1 VKTLG
6 SPASVADAV
15 REEASREV
23 ERLLRDA
30 DEEIV
35 RLRVEAQSADVT
47 PPDRPAR
54 LAAARREV
62 SARLA
67 REDWEDRR
75 AALEERERWTERAI
89 RLARERLDG
98 DRETTSRCELLL
110 ALAVEAAERLP
121 AGAVEIAVSASDAPL
136 ADDAFVEELA
146 RRSRRTVARARG
158 EDLPQSGC
166 VVSTVGGKVRF
177 DNSLEA
183 RGRRF
188 EPLWRTA
195 LTEIYGP

>member
-1 VKTLG
+1 M
-6 SPASVADAV
+6 ADAV

-23 ERLLRDA
+23 ERLLRDT
-30 DEEIV
+30 DEEIA
-35 RLRVEAQSADVT
+35 RLRAEAQSADVM

-54 LAAARREV
+54 LAAARREI
-62 SARLA
+62 SAQLA

-98 DRETTSRCELLL
+98 DREAASRRDLLL

-121 AGAVEIAVSASDAPL
+121 AGAVEIAVSASDASI

-146 RRSRRTVARARG
+146 RRARRTVARARG
-158 EDLPQSGC
+158 DLPQSGC

-183 RGRRF
+183 RARRF
-188 EPLWRTA
+188 EPLWRAA

>member
-1 VKTLG
+1 M
-6 SPASVADAV
+6 AEAV

-23 ERLLRDA
+23 ERLLREA
-30 DEEIV
+30 DQEIV
-35 RLRVEAQSADVT
+35 RLRAEAQSADVT

-62 SARLA
+62 SAQLA

-98 DRETTSRCELLL
+98 DREAASRRELLL
-110 ALAVEAAERLP
+110 ALAVEASERLP
-121 AGAVEIAVSASDAPL
+121 AGAVEIAVSASDASI

-146 RRSRRTVARARG
+146 RRARRTVARARG
-158 EDLPQSGC
+158 DLPQSGC
-166 VVSTVGGKVRF
+166 VVRTVGGKVRF

-183 RGRRF
+183 RARRF
-188 EPLWRTA
+188 EPLWRAA

>member
-23 ERLLRDA
+23 ERLLRDT

-35 RLRVEAQSADVT
+35 RLRAEAQSADVM

-75 AALEERERWTERAI
+75 TALEERERWTERAI

-98 DRETTSRCELLL
+98 DREAASRRELLL

-121 AGAVEIAVSASDAPL
+121 AGAVEIAVSASDASI

-146 RRSRRTVARARG
+146 RRARRTVARARG
-158 EDLPQSGC
+158 DLPQSGC

-183 RGRRF
+183 RARRF
-188 EPLWRTA
+188 EPLWRAA

>member
-1 VKTLG
+1 
-6 SPASVADAV
+6 VADAV

-23 ERLLRDA
+23 ERLLRDTN
-30 DEEIV
+30 EEIV
-35 RLRVEAQSADVT
+35 RLRAEAQSADVM

-62 SARLA
+62 SAQLA

-98 DRETTSRCELLL
+98 DREIAPRRELLL

-121 AGAVEIAVSASDAPL
+121 AGAVEIAVSASDASI
-136 ADDAFVEELA
+136 ADDAFVEELVRRA
-146 RRSRRTVARARG
+146 RRPVARARG
-158 EDLPQSGC
+158 DLPQSGC
-166 VVSTVGGKVRF
+166 VVSTPGGKVRF

-183 RGRRF
+183 RARRF
-188 EPLWRTA
+188 EPLWRAA

>member
-1 VKTLG
+1 M
-6 SPASVADAV
+6 ADAV

-23 ERLLRDA
+23 ERLLRDT

-35 RLRVEAQSADVT
+35 RLRTEAQSADVM
-47 PPDRPAR
+47 PPDRLAR

-89 RLARERLDG
+89 RLASERLDR
-98 DRETTSRCELLL
+98 DREAASRRELLL

-121 AGAVEIAVSASDAPL
+121 AGVVEIAVSASDASI

-146 RRSRRTVARARG
+146 RRARRTVARARG
-158 EDLPQSGC
+158 DLPQSGC

-183 RGRRF
+183 RARRF
-188 EPLWRTA
+188 EPLWRAA

>member
-15 REEASREV
+15 REEASLEV
-23 ERLLRDA
+23 ERLLRDT

-35 RLRVEAQSADVT
+35 RLRAEAQSSDVM

-54 LAAARREV
+54 LAAASREV

-75 AALEERERWTERAI
+75 AALEERERWTERAV

-98 DRETTSRCELLL
+98 DREAASRRELLL

-121 AGAVEIAVSASDAPL
+121 AGAVEIAVSASDASI

-158 EDLPQSGC
+158 DLPQSGC

-183 RGRRF
+183 RARRF
-188 EPLWRTA
+188 EPLWRAA

>member
-1 VKTLG
+1 M
-6 SPASVADAV
+6 ADAV

-23 ERLLRDA
+23 ERLLRDTN
-30 DEEIV
+30 EEIV
-35 RLRVEAQSADVT
+35 RLRAEAQSADVM

-62 SARLA
+62 SAQLA

-98 DRETTSRCELLL
+98 DREAAARRELLL

-121 AGAVEIAVSASDAPL
+121 AGAVEIAVSASDASI

-146 RRSRRTVARARG
+146 RRARRPVARARG
-158 EDLPQSGC
+158 DLPQSGC

-183 RGRRF
+183 RARRF
-188 EPLWRTA
+188 EPLWRAA

>member
-1 VKTLG
+1 
-6 SPASVADAV
+6 VADAV

-23 ERLLRDA
+23 ERLLRDT

-35 RLRVEAQSADVT
+35 RLRAEAQSADVM

-62 SARLA
+62 SAQLA

-89 RLARERLDG
+89 RLARERLDD
-98 DRETTSRCELLL
+98 DREAASRRELLL

-121 AGAVEIAVSASDAPL
+121 AGAVEIAVSASDASI
-136 ADDAFVEELA
+136 ADDAFVEELVRRA
-146 RRSRRTVARARG
+146 RRPVARARG
-158 EDLPQSGC
+158 DLPQSGC
-166 VVSTVGGKVRF
+166 VVSTPGGKVRF

-183 RGRRF
+183 RARRF
-188 EPLWRTA
+188 EPLWRAA

>member
-1 VKTLG
+1 
-6 SPASVADAV
+6 VADAV
-15 REEASREV
+15 REEASRGV
-23 ERLLRDA
+23 ERLLRDT

-35 RLRVEAQSADVT
+35 RLRAEAQSADVM

-62 SARLA
+62 SAQLA

-75 AALEERERWTERAI
+75 VALEERERWTERAI

-98 DRETTSRCELLL
+98 DREIASRRELLL

-121 AGAVEIAVSASDAPL
+121 AGAVEIAVSASDASI
-136 ADDAFVEELA
+136 ADDAFVEELVRRA
-146 RRSRRTVARARG
+146 RRPVARARG
-158 EDLPQSGC
+158 DLPQSGC

-183 RGRRF
+183 RARRF
-188 EPLWRTA
+188 EPLWRAA

>member
-1 VKTLG
+1 MKTLG

-23 ERLLRDA
+23 ERLLRDT
-30 DEEIV
+30 DEEIA
-35 RLRVEAQSADVT
+35 RLRAEAQSADVM

-54 LAAARREV
+54 LAAARREI
-62 SARLA
+62 SAQLA

-98 DRETTSRCELLL
+98 DREAASRRDLLL

-121 AGAVEIAVSASDAPL
+121 AGAVEIAVSASDASI

-146 RRSRRTVARARG
+146 RRARRTVARARG
-158 EDLPQSGC
+158 DLPQSGC

-183 RGRRF
+183 RARRF
-188 EPLWRTA
+188 EPLWRAA

>member
-1 VKTLG
+1 MKTLG

-23 ERLLRDA
+23 ERLLRDT

-35 RLRVEAQSADVT
+35 RLRSEAQSGDVT

-98 DRETTSRCELLL
+98 DREAASRRELLL

-121 AGAVEIAVSASDAPL
+121 AGAVEISVSASDASI

-146 RRSRRTVARARG
+146 RRARRTVARARG
-158 EDLPQSGC
+158 DLPQSGC

-183 RGRRF
+183 RARRF
-188 EPLWRTA
+188 EPLWRAA